1 MRRATSTK
9 MRHFFHSRQFKILL
23 CVCFAL
29 MLGVFAAA
37 VSDSGANAFSA
48 VAGYVTAPLEKA
60 AAKLA
65 EAADGFTSRFRSASY
80 YKEQAEQLREQADA
94 YREELVDYE
103 NLKYKL
109 EAYKRFLEVKQNNPD
124 YAYLPASVI
133 LRDTSDAYGSFTI
146 NVGTVDGVELNDP
159 VIFGKTLVG
168 VVRAAGE
175 TTSTVYTLLNPE
187 VSVGAY
193 EIRTRED
200 CYVEAENALS
210 MKGLIKLS
218 GLSRTTPIIPGG
230 IVCSSSVGG
239 VFPRDFIIGTVTDV
253 ISDNTSVAAYA
264 LVEPDVD
271 PATLTDV
278 FVITDF
284 EGKE

>member
-1 MRRATSTK
+1 MMRS
-9 MRHFFHSRQFKILL
+9 FFHGKIFRILL
-23 CVCFAL
+23 CVCAAL
-29 MLGVFAAA
+29 LLGIFAAA
-37 VSDSGANAFSA
+37 VSDSGANPVSA
-48 VAGYVTAPLEKA
+48 VVGFLTQPLEKA
-60 AAKLA
+60 AAGLA
-65 EAADGFTSRFRSASY
+65 EKTAQFCDRFRSASF
-80 YKEQAEQLREQADA
+80 YKEQAEQLRETVAS

-109 EAYKRFLEVKQNNPD
+109 DAYERFLEVRQNNPD
-124 YAYLPASVI
+124 YGYLPASVI
-133 LRDTSDAYGSFTI
+133 SRDANDVYGTFTI
-146 NVGTVDGVELNDP
+146 NVGVNDGVELNDP
-159 VIFGKTLVG
+159 VIYGKTLVG
-168 VVRAAGE
+168 VIRAAGE

-210 MKGLIKLS
+210 LKGLLRLS
-218 GLSRTTPIIPGG
+218 GLAKTTPIVPGG
-230 IVCSSSVGG
+230 IVCTSGTGG

-253 ISDNTSVAAYA
+253 HTDNTSVAAYA
-264 LVEPDVD
+264 TVEPDVA

-278 FVITDF
+278 FVITSF